1 MFQKGPHSKDISAH
15 VDTMHPLSDLH
26 QRMVMLNQSFKR
38 TWVCS
43 SQEPSLL
50 KQWKSKKTTVAST
63 DSSTTDIE
71 AMAQGRQMRRLV
83 RLHIQRHWVVGSRI
97 SLIWLTSESL
107 WVTQKVVFFWKYWAS
122 LNIHLIQQWNM
133 PSTLPF
139 VSLLL
144 TPACAQ
150 RESRWSATV
159 WKKCQEVFL
168 ATLSVAE
175 CFAASCGT
183 TLESHSLITYVNL

>member
-50 KQWKSKKTTVAST
+50 KQWKSKKT
-63 DSSTTDIE
+63 
-71 AMAQGRQMRRLV
+71 MRRLV

-122 LNIHLIQQWNM
+122 LNIHLIQKWNM

>member
-15 VDTMHPLSDLH
+15 VDIMHPLSDLH
-26 QRMVMLNQSFKR
+26 QRMVMLNQSFKS
-38 TWVCS
+38 TWACS
-43 SQEPSLL
+43 SQEPGLS

-63 DSSTTDIE
+63 DSSTTDIK

-83 RLHIQRHWVVGSRI
+83 RLHIQRHWVVGFKNQFDSAYK
-97 SLIWLTSESL
+97 
-107 WVTQKVVFFWKYWAS
+107 WVTMSHSEGGFFWKDWAS
-122 LNIHLIQQWNM
+122 LNIHLIHM

-139 VSLLL
+139 ASLLL

-159 WKKCQEVFL
+159 WKNYQEVFL

-175 CFAASCGT
+175 CFAASFCGT